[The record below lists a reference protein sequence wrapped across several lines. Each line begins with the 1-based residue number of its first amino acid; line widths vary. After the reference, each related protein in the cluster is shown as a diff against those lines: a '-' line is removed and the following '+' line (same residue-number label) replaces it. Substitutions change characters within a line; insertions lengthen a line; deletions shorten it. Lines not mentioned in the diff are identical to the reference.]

1 VELSETS
8 MVLSTWI
15 QRFNSNYFRYS
26 DAPHITDASV
36 LIVTCLSAV
45 DFLMFKQISFMN
57 EDISADVT
65 LVLFDSNMSQL
76 MLPEDV

>member
-15 QRFNSNYFRYS
+15 QSFNSNYFRYS

-36 LIVTCLSAV
+36 LIVTRLSAV
-45 DFLMFKQISFMN
+45 EFLMYNQISSTSEYFF
-57 EDISADVT
+57 ADVT
-65 LVLFDSNMSQL
+65 IVVFDSNMSQL
-76 MLPEDV
+76 MLPEDA